1 MRIRASSLGSTSG
14 NRSKKEPSM
23 VEKLA
28 SVPLLATSSLCSELY
43 GRSHHAEGGWVVVV
57 GSRRMRAWRGVR
69 F

>member
-1 MRIRASSLGSTSG
+1 
-14 NRSKKEPSM
+14 M